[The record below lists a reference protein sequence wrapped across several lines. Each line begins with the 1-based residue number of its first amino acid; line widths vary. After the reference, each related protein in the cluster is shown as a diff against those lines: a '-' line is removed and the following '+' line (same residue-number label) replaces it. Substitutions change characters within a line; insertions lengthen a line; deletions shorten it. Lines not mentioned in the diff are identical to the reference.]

1 MKIRILCMF
10 ICTLLLSGCWDSEDI
25 EELSLV
31 IGVGLDKPDD
41 ENLELTQ
48 QILVPKK
55 ISAKEG
61 SSSDPTQLS
70 ITKGETVH
78 QMMRTSVLK
87 HNPTFSQ
94 HLRLILL
101 SKSVIADQIGM
112 DAIIN
117 QFVRDNGTRRSSYV
131 FITNGRTK
139 DIFNMKNDEDEP
151 ASNVIYDLTENNKVT
166 IRMMEPVTLG
176 EISEHLTS
184 DDSFLIP
191 HVGKENGKLAI
202 NGASIIKNK
211 LWHGYLT
218 PIEVQNINLFSGN
231 VEGGVIDLK
240 RDSHLFSYEV
250 YSSNRKIKTAYK
262 DGKFKFTVTRTIEGR
277 LSEDW
282 NPSEDSFKD
291 SYIKSIEKT
300 VEKQV
305 HKTVTTFIT
314 EKLQKEIKA
323 DVTGLG
329 NQVRIHYPQKWK
341 KISRKWDDDYFSNAE
356 IDYSVNVIVRDFGT
370 KGANK

>member
-10 ICTLLLSGCWDSEDI
+10 ICTLLLSGCWDSENI

-31 IGVGLDKPDD
+31 IGIGLDKPDD

-48 QILVPKK
+48 QILVPKI

-70 ITKGETVH
+70 ITKGKTVH
-78 QMMRTSVLK
+78 QMMRTSALK
-87 HNPTFSQ
+87 HKPTFSQ

-139 DIFNMKNDEDEP
+139 DIFNMNDEGEP

-166 IRMMEPVTLG
+166 IRTMEPVTLG

-211 LWHGYLT
+211 LWHRDLT
-218 PIEVQNINLFSGN
+218 PIEVQNI
-231 VEGGVIDLK
+231 
-240 RDSHLFSYEV
+240 RD
-250 YSSNRKIKTAYK
+250 RK
-262 DGKFKFTVTRTIEGR
+262 
-277 LSEDW
+277 
-282 NPSEDSFKD
+282 
-291 SYIKSIEKT
+291 
-300 VEKQV
+300 
-305 HKTVTTFIT
+305 
-314 EKLQKEIKA
+314 
-323 DVTGLG
+323 
-329 NQVRIHYPQKWK
+329 
-341 KISRKWDDDYFSNAE
+341 
-356 IDYSVNVIVRDFGT
+356 SVV
-370 KGANK
+370 

>member
-1 MKIRILCMF
+1 MKIRIFIMF
-10 ICTLLLSGCWDSEDI
+10 MCTLMLSGCWDSQNI

-31 IGVGLDKPDD
+31 IGVGLDKPNDK
-41 ENLELTQ
+41 NLELTQ

-55 ISAKEG
+55 ISSKEG
-61 SSSDPTQLS
+61 TSSDPTQLS
-70 ITKGETVH
+70 ITNGETVD
-78 QMMRTSVLK
+78 QMMRTSALK
-87 HNPTFSQ
+87 HKPTFSQ

-117 QFVRDNGTRRSSYV
+117 QFIRDNGTRRSSYV
-131 FITNGRTK
+131 FVTDGRTK
-139 DIFNMKNDEDEP
+139 DIFKMNDEVEP
-151 ASNVIYDLTENNKVT
+151 ASNVIYDLTKNNAVT

-211 LWHGYLT
+211 LWHGDLT
-218 PIEVQNINLFSGN
+218 PIEVQNINLFSGT

-240 RDSHLFSYEV
+240 RDGHLFSYEV

-356 IDYSVNVIVRDFGT
+356 IDYRVNVIVRDFGT

>member
-10 ICTLLLSGCWDSEDI
+10 ICTLLLSGCWDSENI

-55 ISAKEG
+55 ISEG
-61 SSSDPTQLS
+61 SSSDPTQFS

-78 QMMRTSVLK
+78 QMMRTSALK
-87 HNPTFSQ
+87 HNPTFLQ

-101 SKSVIADQIGM
+101 SKNVIADQIGT

-139 DIFNMKNDEDEP
+139 DIFNMNDEDEP

-211 LWHGYLT
+211 LWHGDLT

-240 RDSHLFSYEV
+240 RDGHLFSYKV

-356 IDYSVNVIVRDFGT
+356 IDYRVNVIVRDFGT

>member
-10 ICTLLLSGCWDSEDI
+10 ICTLLLSGCWDSENI

-31 IGVGLDKPDD
+31 IGVGLDKPDN

-78 QMMRTSVLK
+78 QMMRTSALK

-139 DIFNMKNDEDEP
+139 DIFNMNDEDEP

-211 LWHGYLT
+211 LWHRDLT
-218 PIEVQNINLFSGN
+218 PIEVQNINLFSGT

-240 RDSHLFSYEV
+240 RDGHLFSYEV

-300 VEKQV
+300 VEKRV
-305 HKTVTTFIT
+305 HETVTSFIT

-329 NQVRIHYPQKWK
+329 NEVRIHYPQKWK

-356 IDYSVNVIVRDFGT
+356 IDYRVNVIVRDFGT